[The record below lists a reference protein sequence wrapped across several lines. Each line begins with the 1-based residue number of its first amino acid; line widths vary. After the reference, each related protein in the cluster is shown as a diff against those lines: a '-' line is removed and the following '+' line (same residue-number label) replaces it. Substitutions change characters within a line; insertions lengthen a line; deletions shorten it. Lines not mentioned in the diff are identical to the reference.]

1 MLCAEPWD
9 EGEVTNAT
17 ANAKIKR
24 LADLTSQGRLGHESN
39 ALKSSC
45 VLFRSVQICS
55 ELLCDLDMLHSHF
68 QETMMFFLAKSI
80 VIPPASSTG
89 VACAE
94 QKISKRR
101 RTVEDRGIVGWI
113 CPRRGAQMQQDRD
126 VHERPAGISWHVIHC
141 I

>member
-1 MLCAEPWD
+1 MHNQCPICRQWTESLIRSSPLEHADPSLFIAGVVARDCLRNALRQALG

-24 LADLTSQGRLGHESN
+24 LADLTSQGRHGHESK

-45 VLFRSVQICS
+45 VLFRFVQICS

-80 VIPPASSTG
+80 VNPSSKFNWCG
-89 VACAE
+89 L
-94 QKISKRR
+94 R
-101 RTVEDRGIVGWI
+101 
-113 CPRRGAQMQQDRD
+113 
-126 VHERPAGISWHVIHC
+126 
-141 I
+141 